1 MGDTRTR
8 QSSPLQ
14 KSLEIARDPSILSL
28 ALGLPAQE
36 LFPTAEIAEASAAVL
51 RAGDAALQYAMPL
64 DRLKSHV
71 VGLMAARGVHCTEDE
86 VFLTTGA
93 QQALSLLAQLLLG
106 PGQEIWT
113 ADAVYP
119 GFRQAVDPF
128 SARLR
133 AIPTDL
139 ARGLD
144 VAAAEHMLVQGP
156 RPAFLYVMSTGHN
169 PLACNMPAEAQAEL
183 IEFACRHALPL
194 VEDDVYGF
202 LQYDEEVTPPL
213 RSLASVRMY
222 YIGSFSKILAPAL
235 RTGWIVAPAAELENL
250 AALKE
255 GSDINIATLSQRIVC
270 QYLDTHPVAA
280 RIEFLRAA
288 YHARRDAMDHALR
301 RHLGSVAQWR
311 RPSAGFFFWVA
322 ADAFGDTTELLAEAI
337 RRERLAFVPGS
348 AFSTEGGSRYRNALR
363 LNFAQ
368 SSCETIAEGVS
379 RLARL
384 LPAARELCAGG
395 TKPPLPRD
403 YAIS

>member
-1 MGDTRTR
+1 MRR
-8 QSSPLQ
+8 PLH
-14 KSLEIARDPSILSL
+14 R
-28 ALGLPAQE
+28 
-36 LFPTAEIAEASAAVL
+36 
-51 RAGDAALQYAMPL
+51 
-64 DRLKSHV
+64 
-71 VGLMAARGVHCTEDE
+71 DE
-86 VFLTTGA
+86 VPLTTGA
-93 QQALSLLAQLLLG
+93 QRRSHCLAQPLLG
-106 PGQEIWT
+106 PGQENWN

-119 GFRQAVDPF
+119 GFRQAVD
-128 SARLR
+128 LR
-133 AIPTDL
+133 PPLGHRHHL

-144 VAAAEHMLVQGP
+144 VHPAAEHMLVQGP

-169 PLACNMPAEAQAEL
+169 PLACSMPAEAQAEL

-311 RPSAGFFFWVA
+311 RPPPDSSSGWPPTLSATPPSFSPRPSA
-322 ADAFGDTTELLAEAI
+322 A
-337 RRERLAFVPGS
+337 S
-348 AFSTEGGSRYRNALR
+348 AWR
-363 LNFAQ
+363 
-368 SSCETIAEGVS
+368 SS
-379 RLARL
+379 
-384 LPAARELCAGG
+384 PAAPSA
-395 TKPPLPRD
+395 PRAAP
-403 YAIS
+403 AIATRCV